1 MNNNQGP
8 AAGGAPAAGGMPPA
22 PLNANGQPI
31 QVNIPPF
38 NNGAGANQN
47 PMPNGP
53 ANQMPMP
60 NANANNVN
68 MNNANQ
74 VGGRRC
80 WSRKGRRASKSRKNT
95 RRDRKAKRRDSRKR
109 RNTRRSRK

>member
-38 NNGAGANQN
+38 NNAAGANQN

-53 ANQMPMP
+53 ANQMPIP
-60 NANANNVN
+60 NAN

-80 WSRKGRRASKSRKNT
+80 WSRKGRRASKGRKNT

-109 RNTRRSRK
+109 RNTRRANRK